1 LLERHPTDEYLQSP
15 ITGLVNPTH
24 FGRPDIRVIMEAHY
38 EDICKVLA
46 ERLSEEDGEKD
57 DEVKVGVFFCGPP
70 VIGQQI
76 ANQYSILSARARN
89 ENRYLKYRFMVEVF
103 G

>member
-1 LLERHPTDEYLQSP
+1 
-15 ITGLVNPTH
+15 
-24 FGRPDIRVIMEAHY
+24 MEAHY
-38 EDICKVLA
+38 DDMCKVLA
-46 ERLSEEDGEKD
+46 EKMTEKDGEKD

-76 ANQYSILSARARN
+76 ADQCSILSARARS
-89 ENRYLKYRFMVEVF
+89 EKRELKYRFMVEVF